1 MIRSTLGGQRTI
13 KRYVSGKLAALQRS
27 EPTFA
32 ALFPLMFSEE
42 DNVMYERSEG
52 YRIVKTTYG
61 ECRRRI
67 LRRAATLAALLK
79 DTPENAVVGLAMQNS
94 LSWIELFWCIL
105 LCGRQPL
112 LVNVSLDPA
121 VREAALR
128 EANAVAVVSDG
139 AAYSLRT
146 ILADEVSEADAP
158 LVPGVSGECLFVMSS
173 GTTGQPKLCA
183 YSARE
188 IASQIADSSAIIRS
202 CPQIKKHCHSA
213 LKLLA
218 FLPFYHIFGLVAVYF
233 WFGFFSRTFVHLQ
246 DLSPQTLLNTIRRH
260 EVTHIFAVPMLWNTV
275 YKQAS
280 REIKGR
286 GEKTWAKLQKGLD
299 LVSRAGVLSKP
310 LSRLLFRQVRQ
321 ELFGSSVRFMITGG
335 SEISPEVLRFLN
347 GIGYPL
353 SNGYGMSETGITAV
367 ELSPRFRLR
376 TDGAIGRPLRSVT
389 FRLAE
394 DGELLVSGPSTAKYL
409 LADGVRRDMRGTV
422 FATGDL
428 AREEHGR
435 YFMLGRKDDL
445 VIGPSGE
452 NLNPAVIEPRLAAP
466 GIREIAL
473 IADKRTSPA
482 QPLLLASVS
491 PAADPD
497 ALRGLLTARLAEL
510 NLAGQI
516 SRIAFTDRPL
526 IREDE
531 FKLNRTAIA
540 RRLDAG
546 EIPLLESEGKAED
559 GTDPLTRR
567 VREIMARILGKEPE
581 DIRDDSD
588 FFADGGGTS
597 LDYFALTSELQDTF
611 DVPVPIS
618 QGSRLTTPARFSEYL
633 REALKTHD

>member
-13 KRYVSGKLAALQRS
+13 KRFVSVKLAALQRS
-27 EPTFA
+27 EPSFA

-42 DNVMYERSEG
+42 NNVMYEQSEG

-67 LRRAATLAALLK
+67 LRRAASLAALLK
-79 DTPENAVVGLAMQNS
+79 DTPENAVVGLAMKNS

-112 LVNVSLDPA
+112 LVNVTLDPG
-121 VREAALR
+121 VQEAALR
-128 EANAVAVVSDG
+128 EAGAAAVLSDG
-139 AAYSLRT
+139 PVYTLRT
-146 ILADEVSEADAP
+146 IQAEDVTEADEP
-158 LVPGVSGECLFVMSS
+158 LTPGVSGECLFVMSS

-183 YSARE
+183 YSAEE

-202 CPQIKKHCHSA
+202 CPQIKKHYHGA
-213 LKLLA
+213 LKQLA

-233 WFGFFSRTFVHLQ
+233 WFGFFSRTFVHLR

-286 GEKTWAKLQKGLD
+286 GEKTWARLQKGLD
-299 LVSRAGVLSKP
+299 LTGRAGPLSGLLSK
-310 LSRLLFRQVRQ
+310 LLFRQVRR

-335 SEISPEVLRFLN
+335 SEISPDVLRFLN

-367 ELSPRFRLR
+367 ELSPSFHRK
-376 TDGAIGRPLRSVT
+376 TDGAIGAPLRSVT
-389 FRLAE
+389 FRVAE
-394 DGELLVSGPSTAKYL
+394 DGELLVSGPSCAKYL
-409 LADGVRRDMRGTV
+409 LSDGVRRDLRGTA

-428 AREEHGR
+428 AREEKGR

-452 NLNPAVIEPRLAAP
+452 NLNPALIEPRLTAP
-466 GIREIAL
+466 GVRELAL
-473 IADKRTSPA
+473 IADRRTSPA
-482 QPLLLASVS
+482 VPLLLVSVS

-497 ALRGLLTARLAEL
+497 ALRGTLTAQLAGL

-516 SRIAFTDRPL
+516 GRIAFTDEPL

-540 RRLDAG
+540 RRLAAG
-546 EIPLLESEGKAED
+546 EIPLLESADRTAD
-559 GTDPLTRR
+559 GQDPLARR
-567 VREIMARILGKEPE
+567 VRLIMARILGKAPE
-581 DIRDDSD
+581 DLRDDSD
-588 FFADGGGTS
+588 FFTDGGGTS
-597 LDYFALTSELQDTF
+597 LDYFALTTELQDTF

-633 REALKTHD
+633 REALKAHD